1 MKCAV
6 IILNWN
12 GEKMLRQFLPSV
24 VKYSLDESLKSEVQ
38 SLKSQE
44 ESATTH
50 DSRDEA
56 MHSSLLQTQDLIE
69 VIVADNG
76 STDASLKILKEEF
89 PTVRVLDLKHNYGFA
104 EGYNRA
110 IQAIEAEYVVL
121 LNSDVEVT
129 EGWLNPILSYMDDNH
144 DVVAC
149 QPKIL
154 KALLIPPHRGEVP
167 SESKGAEHRTQD
179 TEVLKFGNSEVM
191 AEDATEVRKS
201 VSGDEIDSPPRVRGF
216 EHAGAAGGFMDT
228 LGYPYCRG
236 RIMDYVAE
244 DKGQY
249 DNTIDVFWASGA
261 CLFIR
266 REAYLSNGGLDAD
279 FFAHMEEIDLCW
291 RLNARGYRLAC
302 VPQSAVYHLGGGSL
316 PYNNPRKTFLNFR
329 NNLLMIYK
337 NMPGCQMV
345 KVMIARFFMDYAAA
359 MMYLLKG
366 DGQNFLSVIRARMAF
381 WQLRRSFAPKRK
393 ANLSATTVPH
403 PNTIIHR
410 SIIWDYYVR
419 GLRE

>member
-24 VKYSLDESLKSEVQ
+24 IRYSLDESLKSEVVSLKSEVQ

-44 ESATTH
+44 LTATTQ
-50 DSRDEA
+50 DSR
-56 MHSSLLQTQDLIE
+56 LITQDLIE
-69 VIVADNG
+69 VVVADNG
-76 STDASLKILKEEF
+76 STDASLKILQEEF
-89 PTVRVLDLKHNYGFA
+89 PMVRVLDLKHNYGFA

-129 EGWLNPILSYMDDNH
+129 EGWLNPILSYMDENH

-154 KALLIPPHRGEVP
+154 KWTKDAGQKTKD
-167 SESKGAEHRTQD
+167 SEM
-179 TEVLKFGNSEVM
+179 LKFGNSEVS
-191 AEDATEVRKS
+191 EDTISIEEV
-201 VSGDEIDSPPRVRGF
+201 DSPPCVRGF
-216 EHAGAAGGFMDT
+216 EHAGAAGGFMDA

-244 DKGQY
+244 DNGQY
-249 DNTIDVFWASGA
+249 DSTIDVFWASGA

-337 NMPGCQMV
+337 NMPSNQMI

-359 MMYLLKG
+359 LMYLLKG
-366 DGQNFLSVIRARMAF
+366 DGQNCLSVIKARMAF

-393 ANLSATTVPH
+393 ANMAATTVPH
-403 PNTIIHR
+403 PATIISR